1 MAGEPEAIN
10 GMDSTCLPNLFPVL
24 YPLNEDVG
32 KAFASQKP
40 PDGSVSKRGDALKVG
55 LEHAESIT
63 YPIWPW
69 KFPGPAGAV
78 AADRGCLDF
87 LSF

>member
-1 MAGEPEAIN
+1 MSLEGVLQRGWDLPMVKIPDISEALV
-10 GMDSTCLPNLFPVL
+10 S
-24 YPLNEDVG
+24 
-32 KAFASQKP
+32 AFASQKP